1 MLFSP
6 LYYRD
11 SLNRDHFPAFLDARF
26 SEREREK
33 RKTRRASTTFQE
45 INSSP
50 GEEEGGQ
57 TKLGGRNRPR
67 LSPRLQLTRNYAIL
81 RFSRQIL
88 STVRVGMRV
97 VARGKTLFLTL
108 GYPLIG
114 ETTLDKNY
122 VTLPFPPPLFNL
134 TSYVR
139 K

>member
-33 RKTRRASTTFQE
+33 RKTRRANTTFQE

-67 LSPRLQLTRNYAIL
+67 LSPRLELTRNYAIL

-114 ETTLDKNY
+114 ELHWTKTTLPSHF
-122 VTLPFPPPLFNL
+122 LRHFSISLL
-134 TSYVR
+134 T
-139 K
+139 